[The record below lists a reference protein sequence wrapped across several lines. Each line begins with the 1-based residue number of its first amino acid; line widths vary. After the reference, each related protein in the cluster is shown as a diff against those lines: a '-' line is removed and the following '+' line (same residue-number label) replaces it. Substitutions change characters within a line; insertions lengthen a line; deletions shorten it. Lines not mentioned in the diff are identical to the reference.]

1 MFNDTIVHGDLSP
14 DPPQLLP
21 FISDKLLSI
30 YLPII
35 VYWVYSLVFEAI
47 SYLEWPCF
55 EKYRLHTPLELRQR
69 NKASPGAVFRDV
81 VVQQLVQTI
90 CGLILMKFEPDRPSV
105 DAVVERAQLAARLVG
120 YNVDVKNAEVASLVL
135 HDYVFP
141 AARFVIAITV
151 LDTWQYFLHRAMHLN
166 KWLYRTFH
174 SRHHRLYVP
183 YAYGA
188 LYNHPIEGLLLDTIG
203 AGLGF
208 LVSGMSVRESV
219 FFFTFSTL
227 KTVDDHCG
235 YNFPWDPLQIFFPN
249 NSQYHDIHHQS
260 YGIKRNFSQP
270 YFTFWDKLLGT
281 HMSAEEIPKRLKLT
295 KTGVKVESEV
305 TVTEVDSS
313 SESSSSEKE
322 ETVTRRVTRRQ
333 AAMAAAL

>member
-1 MFNDTIVHGDLSP
+1 M
-14 DPPQLLP
+14 
-21 FISDKLLSI
+21 
-30 YLPII
+30 
-35 VYWVYSLVFEAI
+35 W
-47 SYLEWPCF
+47 W
-55 EKYRLHTPLELRQR
+55 
-69 NKASPGAVFRDV
+69 
-81 VVQQLVQTI
+81 
-90 CGLILMKFEPDRPSV
+90 PSV
-105 DAVVERAQLAARLVG
+105 DAVVERAQLAARMVR
-120 YNVDVKNAEVASLVL
+120 YNVDVKNAAVASLVL

-208 LVSGMSVRESV
+208 LVSGMSVGESV

-270 YFTFWDKLLGT
+270 YFTFWDKVLGT
-281 HMSAEEIPKRLKLT
+281 HMSAEEIPKKLKLT
-295 KTGVKVESEV
+295 KTGVKFNRKRGNCHEESN
-305 TVTEVDSS
+305 
-313 SESSSSEKE
+313 E
-322 ETVTRRVTRRQ
+322 EASRYGCRVVIPPFFLFNHLSLWANLSYCNSDWGIFGMVLFGRLFCCFLFPNFRSV
-333 AAMAAAL
+333 LL